1 MRIYAVKKSYDTDD
15 SIFYQVLPYDL
26 KGTILCHFKYL
37 QGFKSLVP
45 FLKDCRLTEQS
56 ANKLLKK
63 KAGEL

>member
-56 ANKLLKK
+56 ANRLLKK